1 MRNTAIAN
9 IDLLLECGF
18 TKPVNNLQM
27 KDKAD
32 LIQTIALHKV
42 ILASLAELSDF
53 KQGLCVLGVADAL
66 KQHGSLL
73 RPFFCNDADVNLT
86 SG

>member
-1 MRNTAIAN
+1 MCNTAIAN

-32 LIQTIALHKV
+32 LIQMIALHKV

-53 KQGLCVLGVADAL
+53 KQELCVLGVADAF
-66 KQHGSLL
+66 GSLL